1 MGDAAAA
8 EEEEARIRAFLSGSG
23 DALEHLDASDSSSSS
38 SGDEEEASEEEAQQG
53 KGGPRAPGGAGART
67 AEPGDKA
74 KTKAKVK
81 AKIALSPE
89 QIEHFRDAYNI
100 FDKNGDGGVTV
111 NELAHVMRCIGQ
123 EANDQEV
130 RRMFSE
136 VDRDGSGEISFEEF
150 LEIMQMQLG
159 SKAAASSEASLS
171 GEFTRDDWAQA
182 FKIFDL
188 NGDGFIDPSELG
200 TVLANMGEKL
210 ESFELLEMVQE
221 VCTDESGK
229 LSLDMF
235 IDVMVKGITLPSTS
249 PKGVCQ

>member
-1 MGDAAAA
+1 MGDAAAAA

-23 DALEHLDASDSSSSS
+23 DALEHQDGSDSSSSS
-38 SGDEEEASEEEAQQG
+38 EEEEASKEDEQQG
-53 KGGPRAPGGAGART
+53 QGGPRA
-67 AEPGDKA
+67 AEPGGKT
-74 KTKAKVK
+74 KTKAK
-81 AKIALSPE
+81 AKVALSPE
-89 QIEHFRDAYNI
+89 QIEHFRDAYDI

-159 SKAAASSEASLS
+159 SKATASSAASLR
-171 GEFTRDDWAQA
+171 GEFTREDWAQA

-188 NGDGFIDPSELG
+188 NGDGVIDPSELG

-235 IDVMVKGITLPSTS
+235 IDVMVKGITLPSSS
-249 PKGVCQ
+249 P

>member
-1 MGDAAAA
+1 MADPAA

-23 DALEHLDASDSSSSS
+23 DALERLGGSDSEQDDSEASDAEEQQASANGRQGSSTHAAEPSD
-38 SGDEEEASEEEAQQG
+38 GG
-53 KGGPRAPGGAGART
+53 KGGKGG
-67 AEPGDKA
+67 
-74 KTKAKVK
+74 KVK
-81 AKIALSPE
+81 VTLSPE

-159 SKAAASSEASLS
+159 SKAAASSEASRS
-171 GEFTRDDWAQA
+171 GEFSREDWAQA

-210 ESFELLEMVQE
+210 ESFELQEMVQE

-235 IDVMVKGITLPSTS
+235 IDVMVKGITLPSSS
-249 PKGVCQ
+249 P